1 MLDQEEAVLLEQSRW
16 KTVPWALEPA
26 SKNAMTCVQDVLC
39 DIPGLMEDAVNLRN
53 RDREAVQKSIS
64 HQALSRSIVDCLNH
78 LYQCDGMKNTQNT
91 SEEIPARQPLD
102 EQPLFPKMLHFSSI
116 KRANEIILYSTALI
130 FILRLGA
137 EAIGPTF
144 DTSTAAL
151 NLPPFDTQGP
161 LYLPGQAINIQ
172 AIATEISKSVGYY
185 LSDYCHRA
193 GVSLPIPLRVAHVA
207 FLSTSR
213 QEKWVDRMIIRIAE
227 LNGFEIS
234 ENNKKVNPDTLNLL
248 SMTG

>member
-1 MLDQEEAVLLEQSRW
+1 
-16 KTVPWALEPA
+16 
-26 SKNAMTCVQDVLC
+26 MTCLQDILC

-53 RDREAVQKSIS
+53 CDLEALQKAIS
-64 HQALSRSIVDCLNH
+64 HQALSRNIIDCLNH
-78 LYQCDGMKNTQNT
+78 LYRWRMRWEDEYPNACQ
-91 SEEIPARQPLD
+91 EIPAQQRLD
-102 EQPLFPKMLHFSSI
+102 EQPLFPKVLHFSST
-116 KRANEIILYSTALI
+116 KRADEIVLYNTALI

-137 EAIGPTF
+137 EAIGPAF
-144 DTSTAAL
+144 NTSTAAL

-185 LSDYCHRA
+185 LSDHCHRA
-193 GVSLPIPLRVAHVA
+193 GVSLLIPLRVAYST

-213 QEKWVDRMIIRIAE
+213 QAKWVDAMIIRIAE

-234 ENNKKVNPDTLNLL
+234 EINKKMNPDTLNLL
-248 SMTG
+248 SMIG

>member
-1 MLDQEEAVLLEQSRW
+1 M
-16 KTVPWALEPA
+16 PWALEPA
-26 SKNAMTCVQDVLC
+26 SKNAMTYLQDVLC

-53 RDREAVQKSIS
+53 RDLEAVQKAIS
-64 HQALSRSIVDCLNH
+64 HQALSRNIVDCLNH
-78 LYQCDGMKNTQNT
+78 LYRWRMRWEEEYPNAC
-91 SEEIPARQPLD
+91 EEIPAQQPLD
-102 EQPLFPKMLHFSSI
+102 EQPLFPKTLHFSSI
-116 KRANEIILYSTALI
+116 KRADEIVLYNTALI

-151 NLPPFDTQGP
+151 NLPPIDTRGP

-172 AIATEISKSVGYY
+172 VIATEISKSVGYY

-193 GVSLPIPLRVAHVA
+193 GVSLLIPLRVAYTA
-207 FLSTSR
+207 FLPTSR
-213 QEKWVDRMIIRIAE
+213 QAKWVDTMIIRIAE
-227 LNGFEIS
+227 LNGFDIS
-234 ENNKKVNPDTLNLL
+234 EINKKVNPDTLNLL